1 MTTITIEG
9 IKVYAYH
16 GHLKEEA
23 ILGGHFN
30 VNVWV
35 EVNTDIV
42 EESDELT
49 DTLDYVKV
57 ISIIKEQMLIRS
69 NMIEVPTARI
79 AKKILKEKNVLK
91 VTVELEKISPPV
103 DAVFKKIS
111 AKKTLA
117 KSNFSSIT

>member
-1 MTTITIEG
+1 MGDAKWKTTQ
-9 IKVYAYH
+9 
-16 GHLKEEA
+16 
-23 ILGGHFN
+23 ILN
-30 VNVWV
+30 AV
-35 EVNTDIV
+35 
-42 EESDELT
+42 
-49 DTLDYVKV
+49 DYVKV
-57 ISIIKEQMLIRS
+57 ISIVKEQMLIRS

-117 KSNFSSIT
+117 KSNFSSTT

>member
-30 VNVWV
+30 VNVWI

-57 ISIIKEQMLIRS
+57 ISIVKEQMLIRS

-79 AKKILKEKNVLK
+79 AKKILKEKNIVMSYQSQKLLIFSIGDTFLK
-91 VTVELEKISPPV
+91 ETHL
-103 DAVFKKIS
+103 
-111 AKKTLA
+111 
-117 KSNFSSIT
+117 

>member
-30 VNVWV
+30 VNVWI

-57 ISIIKEQMLIRS
+57 ISIVKEQMLIRS
-69 NMIEVPTARI
+69 NMIEFQLQEL
-79 AKKILKEKNVLK
+79 LKR
-91 VTVELEKISPPV
+91 
-103 DAVFKKIS
+103 F
-111 AKKTLA
+111 
-117 KSNFSSIT
+117 

>member
-30 VNVWV
+30 VNVWI

-49 DTLDYVKV
+49 AMKNLET
-57 ISIIKEQMLIRS
+57 
-69 NMIEVPTARI
+69 
-79 AKKILKEKNVLK
+79 KILQEINIRGIENIAGVAIDNYKSEDMLRK
-91 VTVELEKISPPV
+91 
-103 DAVFKKIS
+103 
-111 AKKTLA
+111 LA
-117 KSNFSSIT
+117 FANNWADNFYSWT